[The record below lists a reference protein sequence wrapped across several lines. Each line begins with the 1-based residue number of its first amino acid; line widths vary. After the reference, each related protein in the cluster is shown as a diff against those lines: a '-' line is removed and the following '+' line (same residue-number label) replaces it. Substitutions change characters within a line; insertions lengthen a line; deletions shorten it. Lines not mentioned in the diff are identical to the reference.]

1 MKVIFSLYFL
11 LIGICFILMVS
22 PNVLA
27 HSIVTPTNISYDN
40 SAINP
45 KHSYLVLPKALHYN
59 FASIELLI
67 EQEVGRIVLPL
78 IYKNIGIDITIT
90 PLPAKRAEL
99 LASIGQSDGEIMRIW
114 SYADENKEMIRVP
127 TPYYSLQTMP
137 FSLASKHLN
146 IVSKDDLKKYKL
158 AKIRGVKHTDN
169 ITNGLSNVVEMNSTE
184 NMFKILQSGLVD
196 VALTNTIDGQLILKR
211 LGYQNIIPAKKPLA
225 VFPLYHYIH
234 QKNKNLVALI
244 NQEIMRLQQS
254 GELETLIALAEKQV
268 ISLNHQ

>member
-11 LIGICFILMVS
+11 LSGICFILIVS

-27 HSIVTPTNISYDN
+27 HSIVTPTYILYEN
-40 SAINP
+40 SVINP
-45 KHSYLVLPKALHYN
+45 KHSSLVLPITLHYN

-67 EQEVGRIVLPL
+67 EQEVGRIVLPQ

-137 FSLASKHLN
+137 FSLASKQLN
-146 IVSKDDLKKYKL
+146 IVSKDDLKRYKL

-169 ITNGLSNVVEMNSTE
+169 ITNGLSHVVEMNSTE

-196 VALTNTIDGQLILKR
+196 VVLTNTTGGQLILKK
-211 LGYQNIIPAKKPLA
+211 LGYQNIIPAKMPLA

-234 QKNKNLVALI
+234 QKNKKLVPLI
-244 NQEIMRLQQS
+244 NQEIMRLRQS
-254 GELETLIALAEKQV
+254 GELETLIALADKQV
-268 ISLNHQ
+268 ISLIHQ